1 MTVTTA
7 DVVHWADVQPMIRE
21 SERVAVAEAASG
33 TAMRIRVPAK
43 LNLFL
48 AVRGSRFDG
57 FHELVTVFQT
67 VSVYDELRVAL
78 VGQPGRRHH
87 PAGRRRM
94 RLELWA
100 DAVTTWRS
108 VRRCGSAS
116 SVASAQWRVPTI
128 ATRYARS
135 SIWTSASRSRPA
147 WPVVR
152 QTPRRH

>member
-1 MTVTTA
+1 MGGDGPTMTVTTA

-43 LNLFL
+43 LNRFL

-67 VSVYDELRVAL
+67 VSIYDELRVAL

-100 DAVTTWRS
+100 DAAVPRGRENLAFRAALRLGA
-108 VRRCGSAS
+108 VRGLGPGGGANESA
-116 SVASAQWRVPTI
+116 PG
-128 ATRYARS
+128 
-135 SIWTSASRSRPA
+135 RP
-147 WPVVR
+147 P
-152 QTPRRH
+152 